1 MKKSYALLI
10 LACIYMVIS
19 VVCKANTITAN
30 PGNYKTFLTQL
41 VASDT
46 LLLVA
51 GTYTNNLTL
60 KNINGT

>member
-1 MKKSYALLI
+1 
-10 LACIYMVIS
+10 MVIS